1 MRATAGDRSDVA
13 RRGARTRGPVIAWA
27 LTVAVCGALLLAASA
42 SAAPLPPVVAPP
54 ENPVTEAKRV
64 LGKILF
70 WDEQLSSD
78 DTVACGTCHLPG
90 RGGADP
96 RRTRHPGPDGT
107 FTTADDVFASPGVI
121 RRDSAGAF
129 APHASF
135 AFAPQVTG
143 RGAPPA
149 ITGASFA
156 ENFWDGRAGSRF
168 LDPETGAVA
177 IAAGGAL
184 ENQAAGPPLSS
195 TEMAREG
202 RTWADIT
209 AKLTAAAPLGL
220 ASNLPADVD
229 AAIRANPT
237 YPKLFRAAFGDDT
250 LSARRIAFAIATYER
265 TLVADQT
272 PWDRFDAGDTS
283 ALTAQQ
289 IRGTQAFQTSRCND
303 CHTAPLFS
311 DASFRNIGLRPSTE
325 DTGREQVT
333 GTAADRGK
341 MKVPSLRSVGLRA
354 SFMHNGQFTT
364 LTDVLRFYARAPG
377 TTQFTDNR
385 DPIMPQIN
393 LPPGPAGDIQAF
405 LATGLTDPRVAA
417 ETFPFD
423 RPTLN
428 SERTDRASVVSGSGR
443 TGSGAVTPKMLAP
456 MPAHLGN
463 TEFRLGVHGGLGGAQ
478 AFLAVAS
485 AAPAGSEIT
494 GGTLIGPIQLAGTG
508 NGTGYGTASWPI
520 PDDVARDGEKV
531 WFQWRVTDPA
541 ATNGVAL
548 SPVAAVTLFAPTRFV
563 PPAPVVTDGSDLFV
577 VSGSF
582 AIDWRAH
589 GAGRNADTLVLRGA
603 LATAGIKGI
612 DGAVLSVSAGGTEML
627 SATLDAAGRARS
639 EKGASPE
646 YTVRFDPSSGAFTV
660 NADGIDLRDATGL
673 SALAGA
679 GDVELAVEVSLR
691 GAGLATETAAAALPF
706 AWKTKAQKLTRGSY
720 SFADD
725 GSASGAFRVSAA
737 EVRIAGDGS
746 RSVRLSGSI
755 DAAGDLGFAPT
766 DDIVLTVGAE
776 TLTIPVAQMQLRGI
790 GRSLRLLYRTPAG
803 TSPSVDFTYSA
814 RRRAFTLALTG
825 LGTDSFP
832 EGSPATPT
840 LPVELATSNAEG
852 AAEFTTAVPLVR
864 QGASSVWRGP
874 SADVT
879 SN

>member
-1 MRATAGDRSDVA
+1 MREAAGIRDEQA
-13 RRGARTRGPVIAWA
+13 RRDAPRRGPAATW
-27 LTVAVCGALLLAASA
+27 VAGAATLAAALLGASA

-64 LGKILF
+64 LGKVLF

-90 RGGADP
+90 RGGADA
-96 RRTRHPGPDGT
+96 RRARHPGPDGT

-121 RRDSAGAF
+121 RRDSTGAF

-143 RGAPPA
+143 RNSPSAV
-149 ITGASFA
+149 TGASFV

-168 LDPETGAVA
+168 LDPETGEVA

-195 TEMAREG
+195 TEMATEG

-209 AKLTAAAPLGL
+209 TKLTTAAPLGL

-237 YPKLFRAAFGDDT
+237 YPMLFRAAFGDEAVT
-250 LSARRIAFAIATYER
+250 ARRIAFAIATYER

-289 IRGTQAFQTSRCND
+289 VRGTQAFQTSRCND

-311 DASFRNIGLRPSTE
+311 DSSFRNIGLRPSTE

-333 GTAADRGK
+333 ASAADRGK
-341 MKVPSLRSVGLRA
+341 MKVPSLRNVGLRA

-393 LPPGPAGDIQAF
+393 LPPGPAADIQAF

-428 SERTDRASVVSGSGR
+428 SERADRASVVSGSGR

-456 MPAHLGN
+456 MPPHLGN
-463 TEFRLGVHGGLGGAQ
+463 AEFRLGVHGGLGGAQ
-478 AFLAVAS
+478 AFLAVGS
-485 AAPAGSEIT
+485 AAPAGAELT
-494 GGTLIGPIQLAGTG
+494 GGTLVGPIQLAGTG
-508 NGTGYGTASWPI
+508 NGAGYGTVSWPI
-520 PDDVARDGEKV
+520 PDDIARDGEKV

-548 SPVAAVTLFAPTRFV
+548 SPVAATTLFAPTRFV
-563 PPAPVVTDGSDLFV
+563 PPAPVVTDDTDLLIL
-577 VSGSF
+577 SGSF
-582 AIDWRAH
+582 AIDWRSH
-589 GAGRNADTLVLRGA
+589 GAGRNDDALALRG
-603 LATAGIKGI
+603 LFATAGLKGI
-612 DGAVLSVSAGGTEML
+612 DGAVLSVRVAGSEVL
-627 SATLDAAGRARS
+627 AATLDSAGRSRS
-639 EKGASPE
+639 EKGALPE
-646 YTVRFDPSSGAFTV
+646 HTVRVDPRDGAFTV
-660 NADGIDLRDATGL
+660 NASGIDLRDATGL
-673 SALAGA
+673 SALAGS
-679 GDVELAVEVSLR
+679 GDVELAVEVSLTR
-691 GAGLATETAAAALPF
+691 AGLSTETAVAALPF
-706 AWKTKAQKLTRGSY
+706 AWKTKAQKLTRGTY

-725 GSASGAFRVSAA
+725 GSASGAFRASSA
-737 EVRIAGDGS
+737 EVRVAGDGG
-746 RSVRLSGSI
+746 RAVRLAGYI
-755 DAAGDLGFAPT
+755 DAAGDAGFAPT
-766 DDIVLTVGAE
+766 DDVVVTLGGE

-790 GRSLRLLYRTPAG
+790 GRSLRLLYATPAG
-803 TSPSVDFTYSA
+803 TSPSVKFTYSA
-814 RRRAFTLALTG
+814 RRRAFTLVVAG
-825 LGTDSFP
+825 LGEDAFP
-832 EGSPATPT
+832 DDAPEAATI
-840 LPVELATSNAEG
+840 VVGIATTTADG
-852 AAEFTTAVPLVR
+852 AAEFTTTVPLAKA
-864 QGASSVWRGP
+864 GAAATWRGP
-874 SADVT
+874 SSDID
-879 SN
+879 SK